1 MNFNP
6 TGDFTLIPVHTMATD
21 ILRNGALLLMSEK
34 CYDNYFIDLNFLH
47 GELIVIFVL
56 FPTHRLLSIVPV
68 ACFKALLSK
77 GLGLGIIA
85 GSILVKVPQIVKI
98 WANKSGEG
106 INIYSV
112 LVDLFA
118 ITCHVSYSFVNGFPF
133 SAWGDGSFLMIQ
145 TAIIAALVFH
155 FSGATMK
162 ALLFLLA
169 YSGICYVTMGG
180 ITPLEVLWSAQAFN
194 VPIILVGKMIQAV
207 TNYKAKSTG
216 QLSAVTCLLLFAGSV
231 ARIFTSYQE
240 TGDFMM
246 ILTYCVSSVANAVIV
261 SQLFYYW
268 NSDGKAAGKGQATVK
283 KGANSAAG
291 SKKAQGKGAST
302 SSPVKQQQ
310 QQQQEKKKAKKSNKI
325 D

>member
-1 MNFNP
+1 M
-6 TGDFTLIPVHTMATD
+6 
-21 ILRNGALLLMSEK
+21 
-34 CYDNYFIDLNFLH
+34 
-47 GELIVIFVL
+47 
-56 FPTHRLLSIVPV
+56 

-77 GLGLGIIA
+77 GLGMGIIA

-98 WANKSGEG
+98 LANKSGEG
-106 INIYSV
+106 INIVSV

-133 SAWGDGSFLMIQ
+133 SAWGDGSFLMLQ

-155 FSGATMK
+155 YNGATAK
-162 ALLFLLA
+162 AILFLLA
-169 YSGICYVTMGG
+169 YCGICFVTMGG

-194 VPIILVGKMIQAV
+194 VPIIFIGKTIQAV

-240 TGDFMM
+240 TGDSMM
-246 ILTYCVSSVANAVIV
+246 ILTYCVSTAANAMIV
-261 SQLFYYW
+261 FQLFYYW
-268 NSDGKAAGKGQATVK
+268 NSDKEGKGQQK
-283 KGANSAAG
+283 KGGSSPAVGQAG
-291 SKKAQGKGAST
+291 KKAKGGVNAT
-302 SSPVKQQQ
+302 PSPVKEQKNKGQA
-310 QQQQEKKKAKKSNKI
+310 KKKSNKI